1 MTQATTADPLLSDA
15 DRAALE
21 LAIEIDR
28 KRSPGDRQQIDDMLR
43 ERPWVEAATFAAHR
57 CQETALHLKPWQCW
71 PPCAVEVG
79 EADTPGL
86 EHRGIA
92 KSALLL
98 RKMLLLGISR
108 WDPDPIAAIAAAET
122 ERDRRTG

>member
-15 DRAALE
+15 DKAALE

-71 PPCAVEVG
+71 PPCAVAVG
-79 EADTPGL
+79 ETDTPGL
-86 EHRGIA
+86 EHRGIS
-92 KSALLL
+92 KSAALL
-98 RKMLLLGISR
+98 RRMLAAGLSR
-108 WDPDPIAAIAAAET
+108 FEPDPLNALARGEAKRAS
-122 ERDRRTG
+122 